1 LAFKPSV
8 IGATGTANASLRSA
22 TATGDKLDI
31 VARNATAAVRTYIA
45 KREGG
50 SDTFGNSDARKLT
63 NGISNVPEV
72 YTLKPLNSS
81 MIPTAAN
88 IIGSDELLIPVGI
101 ATAQSGATSL
111 TFTGMDT
118 YNVKISL
125 IDKEAN
131 KEIDLT
137 GLTTY
142 EYKFNYVPKTQSGQ
156 PVANEDRF
164 IITLRSTGDVGRDV
178 ARYVSTIVYA
188 TPQTIHIVSPDPISQ
203 TSVYTLRGA
212 LVYTATE
219 TNTIRDVVPGIY
231 IVKVVTSKG
240 VKTAKVIVK

>member
-1 LAFKPSV
+1 
-8 IGATGTANASLRSA
+8 LRSA

-31 VARNATAAVRTYIA
+31 VARNATAAVRTFIA

-81 MIPTAAN
+81 MIPIAAN
-88 IIGSDELLIPVGI
+88 IINSDNLLIPVGI

-111 TFTGMDT
+111 TFTGMDS
-118 YNVKISL
+118 YNAEIRL
-125 IDKEAN
+125 IDKEAD

-142 EYKFNYVPKTQSGQ
+142 EYPFNYVPKMQSGQ
-156 PVANEDRF
+156 AVANEARF
-164 IITLRSTGDVGRDV
+164 FIQLKSTGSVTGLDEISG
-178 ARYVSTIVYA
+178 ALNIYS
-188 TPQTIHIVSPDPISQ
+188 TPQTIHILSPEPVNQ
-203 TSVYTLRGA
+203 VSVYNLQGA
-212 LVYTATE
+212 LVYTVKEA
-219 TNTIRDVVPGIY
+219 NVIRNVVPGVY
-231 IVKVVTSKG
+231 IVKAATANG
-240 VKTAKVIVK
+240 AKTTKIIVQ